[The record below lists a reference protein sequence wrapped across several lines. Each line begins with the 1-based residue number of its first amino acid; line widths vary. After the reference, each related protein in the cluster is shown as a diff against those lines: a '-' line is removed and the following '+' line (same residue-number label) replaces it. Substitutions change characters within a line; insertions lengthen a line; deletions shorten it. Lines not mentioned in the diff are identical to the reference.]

1 MFSGAVCIMNKNGFL
16 FFFLLTGSVIV
27 LVVSSFV
34 GIRRSGRGSTD
45 DGLVFHSVDIRD
57 ETLRPPATREGIF
70 LFPGNTRVLCLRF
83 RYETLDNGCAARI
96 LWFHDGA
103 LIKCEEIVLAPGV
116 GTKCLC
122 LSLRD
127 SFALPS
133 GGYEVRIASGS
144 GVRWNGRFVVSGDR

>member
-1 MFSGAVCIMNKNGFL
+1 MNKNGFL

-57 ETLRPPATREGIF
+57 ETLRPPAAREGIF

-122 LSLRD
+122 LSLREAL
-127 SFALPS
+127 SLPS
-133 GGYEVRIASGS
+133 GGYEVRIETGS
-144 GVRWNGRFVVSGDR
+144 GIRWNGRFTVSGDR